1 MTMLL
6 KTINGARRWRPRAV
20 ALALAAFIPS
30 VIPATAS
37 AGTVPPSPFGQYTS
51 SPPGNVFVNNV
62 KAVARTSGHPVFK
75 VKFQFRVGAP
85 GTIRAVN
92 RAQALTQCNGC
103 NAMAIGFQVVTTTS
117 HDLAALHLLNVSTAD
132 SSACTPD
139 CNAVADAYQV
149 VVATDTQY
157 PLTLG
162 WFVNRR
168 QMSDLSR
175 IQSEFLALPRSGLS
189 ISQVQS
195 KCEDLVDQVSA
206 ILESSSYRMADNASF
221 TRPSSS
227 ARHGVD
233 AADGPTPRREPIVK
247 VYRDI
252 R

>member
-1 MTMLL
+1 M
-6 KTINGARRWRPRAV
+6 NGGPHSRGPLHGKR
-20 ALALAAFIPS
+20 AAFLRYIRGGPGWMG
-30 VIPATAS
+30 IKPR
-37 AGTVPPSPFGQYTS
+37 TVHKPD
-51 SPPGNVFVNNV
+51 
-62 KAVARTSGHPVFK
+62 TSGHPVFK

-92 RAQALTQCNGC
+92 RAQALTTCNGC
-103 NAMAIGFQVVTTTS
+103 NAIAIGFQVVTTTS
-117 HDLAALHLLNVSTAD
+117 HDLAALHLLNVGTAD
-132 SSACTPD
+132 SSACAPD
-139 CNAVADAYQV
+139 CNVVADAYQV

-168 QMSDLSR
+168 QMSNLSR
-175 IQSEFLALPRSGLS
+175 IRSEFLALPRSGLT

-195 KCEDLVDQVSA
+195 RCEDLVDQVSA
-206 ILESSSYRMADNASF
+206 ILASSSYRMADNASF

-233 AADGPTPRREPIVK
+233 AAGGPTPRREPIVK

>member
-1 MTMLL
+1 MLL
-6 KTINGARRWRPRAV
+6 KTINGARRWRPGAV
-20 ALALAAFIPS
+20 ALTLAAFIPS
-30 VIPATAS
+30 AIPATAS

-51 SPPGNVFVNNV
+51 SPSGNVFVNNV
-62 KAVARTSGHPVFK
+62 KAVARTSGHPVFN
-75 VKFQFRVGAP
+75 VKFQLSVGTTR
-85 GTIRAVN
+85 TIRAVN
-92 RAQALTQCNGC
+92 RAQALTTCTGC
-103 NAMAIGFQVVTTTS
+103 DAIAIGFQVITTTS
-117 HDLAALHLLNVSTAD
+117 HDLAALHLLNVGTAD
-132 SSACTPD
+132 SSACAPD

-168 QMSDLSR
+168 QMSNLSR
-175 IQSEFLALPRSGLS
+175 IRSEFLALPRSGLT

-233 AADGPTPRREPIVK
+233 AAGGPTPRGEPIVK